1 MASPRGKYASPAQ
14 RERRQRIL
22 NETLS
27 LLEKEAADSVSMS
40 RIAELSD
47 VSTKTLYNLFGS
59 RSGLLLAAVAQTRTN
74 ILESEPLANAPEGL
88 SRIIELTKCTM
99 ANFRAAPEFM
109 ASAISVVVGISPSE
123 ESEHHRVGMTQQLF
137 HGSLL
142 IAKAKGE
149 LKPDT
154 DCLQLSQLTA
164 ASQWGVTLLWQKQLI
179 SLEALE
185 QQAIMKHCLDLMPFA
200 QPKTSAWLQKLLYGT
215 GDLQLDT
222 GDHPRAEASRMA
234 S

>member
-1 MASPRGKYASPAQ
+1 MASLRGKYASPAQ

-59 RSGLLLAAVAQTRTN
+59 RSGLLLAAAAQTRTN

-88 SRIIELTKCTM
+88 SRIVELTKRTI
-99 ANFRAAPEFM
+99 ANFGATPDFM
-109 ASAISVVVGISPSE
+109 ASAISVVVGISPDE
-123 ESEHHRVGMTQQLF
+123 EAEHHRVGLTQQF
-137 HGSLL
+137 FQESLL
-142 IAKAKGE
+142 IAKAEGE
-149 LKPDT
+149 LKPGT
-154 DCLQLSQLTA
+154 D
-164 ASQWGVTLLWQKQLI
+164 
-179 SLEALE
+179 
-185 QQAIMKHCLDLMPFA
+185 CLDLMPFA
-200 QPKTSAWLQKLLYGT
+200 QPETSAWLQHLLFETCELKPYT
-215 GDLQLDT
+215 G
-222 GDHPRAEASRMA
+222 GHSWAEESRMA